1 MKESV
6 LFKLQDLKTKFKKL
20 DTDLAQQFGDVG
32 FKLSG
37 VEERNILLQD
47 KLGEIGEQMNDMK
60 AHDETNQARF
70 QRIDLS
76 LLRDVDKRLQMTENA
91 LTFLLSD
98 DDILTEESFDKYRV
112 TQNVTSE
119 HGNMS
124 LHLEMSQQKKGIILN
139 RSNHSFCIDH
149 ENN

>member
-20 DTDLAQQFGDVG
+20 DTDLTQQFGDVG
-32 FKLSG
+32 SKLSG
-37 VEERNILLQD
+37 VKERNILLQD
-47 KLGEIGEQMNDMK
+47 KLGEIGEQMDDVK

-76 LLRDVDKRLQMTENA
+76 LLRAVDKRLQVTENA

-98 DDILTEESFDKYRV
+98 DDILTAESFDKYRV
-112 TQNVTSE
+112 TQNVSSE

-124 LHLEMSQQKKGIILN
+124 LRVAMSQQKKGTLLN
-139 RSNHSFCIDH
+139 RSNHSFYIDH
-149 ENN
+149 GNN